1 MITQSYQS
9 TQAASKARIRNRI
22 IYTHITKFVTPSIL
36 RHRIVPTYEAEAE
49 QVSTDFII
57 DSILQHIRTP

>member
-1 MITQSYQS
+1 M
-9 TQAASKARIRNRI
+9 QAASKARAFLQGRNYVTPDDI
-22 IYTHITKFVTPSIL
+22 KFVTPSIL